1 MSEAIAFFS
10 GLIAMTIVWFCHE
23 TKYNPYMRGYA
34 EVFNDGIQEVMK
46 DFPKLRGEQ
55 DERFNRQT
63 END

>member
-10 GLIAMTIVWFCHE
+10 GLITTAIVWFIHD

-34 EVFNDGIQEVMK
+34 EGLKDGIQEVMK

-55 DERFNRQT
+55 DGRTDRQA
-63 END
+63 ESD

>member
-10 GLIAMTIVWFCHE
+10 GLITMGIVWFIHD

-34 EVFNDGIQEVMK
+34 EGLKDGIQEVMK

-55 DERFNRQT
+55 NGQT
-63 END
+63 DFTASCD